1 MDLDALYGGSFVNW
15 ERVSVSWSKRTIPS
29 RQMLF
34 AARHYLESTET
45 LAPDPERAGLVDQTP
60 LPDEIK
66 QTFAAPPE
74 PDSSET
80 ASLWGKFVDAAIAA
94 EMDVL
99 SYGER
104 PPLLHELRNGLEAAA
119 QEAPEEALERWF
131 LARRDALPGHDL
143 PEDPEFLPV

>member
-15 ERVSVSWSKRTIPS
+15 ERVSVSWSKRTVTS

-34 AARHYLESTET
+34 AARHYLAS
-45 LAPDPERAGLVDQTP
+45 ADGVSPDPERAGLADQTP
-60 LPDEIK
+60 LPREIK
-66 QTFAAPPE
+66 QAFAAPPE
-74 PDSSET
+74 ADSGEP
-80 ASLWGKFVDAAIAA
+80 ARLWGNFMDAAIAT
-94 EMDVL
+94 ELDVL

-104 PPLLHELRNGLEAAA
+104 PPLLHELRNGLEAASR
-119 QEAPEEALERWF
+119 EAEEEALGRWF

>member
-15 ERVSVSWSKRTIPS
+15 ERVSVSWSKRTVPS

-34 AARHYLESTET
+34 AARHYLESTQSMK
-45 LAPDPERAGLVDQTP
+45 PDPERAELVNQTP

-66 QTFAAPPE
+66 RTFSALPE
-74 PDSSET
+74 PDSGEP
-80 ASLWGKFVDAAIAA
+80 ARLWGKFIDAAIAA
-94 EMDVL
+94 ELDVL

-104 PPLLHELRNGLEAAA
+104 PPLLHELRNGLENAA
-119 QEAPEEALERWF
+119 QEAEQKPLEQWF
-131 LARRDALPGHDL
+131 TARRDALPGHDL

>member
-15 ERVSVSWSKRTIPS
+15 ERVSVSWSKRTVPS

-34 AARHYLESTET
+34 AARHYIAADGAPE
-45 LAPDPERAGLVDQTP
+45 PDPERTELADQTP

-66 QTFAAPPE
+66 QTFSAPPE
-74 PDSSET
+74 PDSGEP
-80 ASLWGKFVDAAIAA
+80 ARLWGKFVDAAIAA
-94 EMDVL
+94 ELDVL

-119 QEAPEEALERWF
+119 QEAEEEPLQRWF
-131 LARRDALPGHDL
+131 LDRREALPGHDL

>member
-15 ERVSVSWSKRTIPS
+15 ERVSVSWSKRSVSS

-34 AARHYLESTET
+34 AARHYLEAKQSTE
-45 LAPDPERAGLVDQTP
+45 PDPERAELVDQTP
-60 LPDEIK
+60 LPEEIK
-66 QTFAAPPE
+66 RAFAAPPDPGSGE
-74 PDSSET
+74 P
-80 ASLWGKFVDAAIAA
+80 ARLWGKFVDAAIAA
-94 EMDVL
+94 ELDVL

-119 QEAPEEALERWF
+119 QESEEEPLQRWF
-131 LARRDALPGHDL
+131 LDRRDALPGHDL